1 MAEKNNFILLKLE
14 GLLFAMGS
22 IFFMIMFY
30 FEFISKEF
38 LCIGL
43 LFFCAFLF
51 SINATLQHQK
61 SKSMSKLNMLL
72 SAIMFIGG
80 LGLTIYSYAMGIIT
94 F

>member
-1 MAEKNNFILLKLE
+1 MTDKRNLTLLKLE
-14 GLLFAMGS
+14 GLLFALGS
-22 IFFMIMFY
+22 IFFIVMFY
-30 FEFISKEF
+30 FEFISKYF

-61 SKSMSKLNMLL
+61 SKSMSKLNMFL
-72 SAIMFIGG
+72 SAFMFIGG
-80 LGLTIYSYAMGIIT
+80 LGLAVYSYAMGIIT